1 MLQDTLKT
9 VKILVM
15 VLSLCLATGST
26 LVAEEATVEKPEISI
41 HPELA
46 AHTAH
51 FEKKVYQ
58 VGDNVYSAVGYSLG
72 NVIMIVGEDGVIVVD
87 TGTHPGEA
95 AEAWNELRKYSDK
108 PVRAVVYTHF
118 HPDHWGGVKAIVS
131 QEEVDSGKVRIFAHE
146 TLVSNVVHQGGAMGP
161 ILAMRTGYSF
171 GLGLPPEDREGM
183 NEGIG
188 PEITQ
193 GTSGF
198 LYPTDVFDDHLQVTI
213 AGVQLQMVHVP
224 SEAPD
229 EISVYLKKG
238 NILLSG
244 ETIQGPTLPNI
255 HTLRGTKFRDPLQ
268 WYKSIDRL
276 RGFKAAYL
284 VPSHGQPLYGADRVE
299 EVLRMT
305 RDGIQ
310 YIHDQTLR
318 YMNKG
323 LTPDEL
329 AQTVAFPD
337 YLANSKPYLREYY
350 GTVKH
355 AVREIYAGYLGW
367 FEGDPT
373 DLDPMPRSEASRRYV
388 ELLGGR
394 DRLLA
399 AARDAYEKG
408 EAQWAAELATHLVRI
423 DHKDMPARLLK
434 AAALR
439 KLGYASMNTN
449 WRNWYL
455 TSAQELE
462 GHIDPVADLRKF
474 IGAFSSPDIV
484 AAWPLARL
492 VEGLGPRLAAEKT
505 LGRHVTV
512 AFVATDTGEGHAL
525 EIRQAVAEFHA
536 DIPSDAE
543 VTVRAPR
550 MVLVGLLTGQ
560 ATVEQ
565 LLDKGL
571 LGIDGEPAR
580 LREILGMFDPML
592 SPIELTLR

>member
-1 MLQDTLKT
+1 MLQNYLKT
-9 VKILVM
+9 MK
-15 VLSLCLATGST
+15 SLLLALALGPGAGSN
-26 LVAEEATVEKPEISI
+26 LVAGEAPLITPEISI

-58 VGDNVYSAVGYSLG
+58 VGDNVWSAVGYSLG
-72 NVIMIVGEDGVIVVD
+72 NVIMVEGDDGVIVVD

-95 AEAWNELRKYSDK
+95 AEAWQALRQYSDK

-131 QEEVDSGKVRIFAHE
+131 QQEVESGKVRIFAHE
-146 TLVSNVVHQGGAMGP
+146 TLVSNVIHQGGAVGP
-161 ILAMRTGYSF
+161 ILAMRSGYSF
-171 GLGLPPEDREGM
+171 GIGLPPKDREGM

-188 PEITQ
+188 PEVTH

-198 LYPTDVFDDHLQVTI
+198 IYPTDVFDDRLDVTI
-213 AGVQLQMVHVP
+213 AGLDLVMVHVP

-229 EISVYLKKG
+229 EISVYLKEG

-276 RGFKAAYL
+276 RSFKAAYL
-284 VPSHGQPLYGADRVE
+284 VPSHGQPVYGTDRVE
-299 EVLRMT
+299 EVLRET

-318 YMNKG
+318 HINKG

-329 AQTVAFPD
+329 AEAVVFPD
-337 YLANSKPYLREYY
+337 YLAQSKPYLREYY

-355 AVREIYAGYLGW
+355 AVRQIYTGYLGW

-373 DLDPMPRSEASRRYV
+373 DLDPVERVEASRRYV
-388 ELLGGR
+388 HLMGGR
-394 DRLLA
+394 DKVLS
-399 AARDAYEKG
+399 AARTAYDKG
-408 EAQWAAELATHLVRI
+408 DNQWAAELATHLVRI
-423 DHKDMPARLLK
+423 DHEDRPARLIK

-439 KLGYASMNTN
+439 RLGYASMNSN

-455 TSAQELE
+455 TSARELE
-462 GHIDPVADLRKF
+462 GDIDPLGDLAQF
-474 IGAFSSPDIV
+474 AAYFSSPDIV
-484 AAWPLARL
+484 AAWPLAQL
-492 VEGLGPRLAAEKT
+492 VEGLGPRLAAEKAFEIQM
-505 LGRHVTV
+505 TV
-512 AFVATDTGEGHAL
+512 AFVATDTGEAHAL
-525 EIRQAVAEFHA
+525 EIRRAIAEFHESIPAEA
-536 DIPSDAE
+536 DL
-543 VTVRAPR
+543 TVHAPR
-550 MVLVGLLTGQ
+550 MALVGLLTGQ
-560 ATVEQ
+560 ASVDQ
-565 LLDKGL
+565 LVASGALKV
-571 LGIDGEPAR
+571 DGEVAR
-580 LREILGMFDPML
+580 LEEVLDLFDPLL
-592 SPIELTLR
+592 SPIQLTVR